1 VKVLYLANIPSP
13 YRVDFFNELGQQIDL
28 TVIFERETASDRD
41 ENWMKKKKQ
50 TLIPYILNQPI
61 LLLMV
66 L

>member
-1 VKVLYLANIPSP
+1 MKVLYLANIPSP